1 MSLALPEHT
10 TSGTL
15 THALYSGENDD
26 CRRAALRSCRVTR
39 RHRSAGPALWQSAE
53 GSKLL
58 ARDASAPVVAT
69 PATCP
74 RCGSARLQSR
84 PILYADG
91 PVPANLCLECGY
103 LDLQRLPTY
112 ISPSVTT
119 KVDNAS
125 RRLPA
130 GNVLGIARQ
139 AGVIDE
145 EGGAG
150 GTAAANWEHS

>member
-1 MSLALPEHT
+1 M
-10 TSGTL
+10 
-15 THALYSGENDD
+15 
-26 CRRAALRSCRVTR
+26 
-39 RHRSAGPALWQSAE
+39 
-53 GSKLL
+53 
-58 ARDASAPVVAT
+58 ARDASAPVAAR
-69 PATCP
+69 PAACP
-74 RCGSARLQSR
+74 RCGSTRLQNR
-84 PILYADG
+84 PIIYADG

-119 KVDNAS
+119 KVDSAR
-125 RRLPA
+125 RRLPT

-150 GTAAANWEHS
+150 GAPGADLEQS